1 MNNPQGIQIVAN
13 KRMANIGGQPGNNN
27 AGKPRIWKAAIE
39 RALAK
44 RARSD
49 AVVALDELAE
59 KLLTLAEQGDL
70 GALKELGDRLEGK
83 AVQAVDAQVQ
93 AEIKA
98 FEWQKS

>member
-1 MNNPQGIQIVAN
+1 VNNPYGIQIVAN

-27 AGKPRIWKAAIE
+27 AGKSRIWKAAIE

-44 RARSD
+44 RSRSD

-59 KLLTLAEQGDL
+59 KLLTLADQGDL
-70 GALKELGDRLEGK
+70 GALKELGDRLEGR
-83 AVQAVDAQVQ
+83 AVQAVEAQVQ

-98 FEWQKS
+98 FEWQK

>member
-1 MNNPQGIQIVAN
+1 MANGTVGAPVGNRNAN
-13 KRMANIGGQPGNNN
+13 KG
-27 AGKPRIWKAAIE
+27 RIWRDAIH

-49 AVVALDELAE
+49 QVVALDELAE
-59 KLLTLAEQGDL
+59 KLLTLADQGDL

-83 AVQAVDAQVQ
+83 AVQAVEAQVQ

-98 FEWQKS
+98 FEWQK